1 MTAIRE
7 LKERVWGCNM
17 ELPRLGL
24 VKHTFGNVSGIDR
37 SRGLVAIKP
46 SGIPYE
52 KLTIDDITVVDL
64 GNKTIEGAL
73 RPSSDL
79 KTHLLLYKSFP
90 LIGGI
95 VHTHSTYATA
105 WAQAVKPI
113 PILGTTHA
121 DILDE
126 DVPCT
131 AVMTDRMIKG
141 EYEEETGRQILR
153 VFKKRSYED
162 VPMVLVAGHGPFT
175 WGESPEKA
183 LYHSL
188 MLEEIARMALLRRG
202 IEPRTPRL
210 RRDSSACG
218 STCRR
223 KWRERTCTLRPTT
236 PAKSS

>member
-1 MTAIRE
+1 MNAIRE

-37 SRGLVAIKP
+37 KGGFVAIKP

-52 KLTIDDITVVDL
+52 KLTIDDIAVVDL
-64 GNKTIEGAL
+64 ENRTVEGAL

-90 LIGGI
+90 SIGGI

-131 AVMTDRMIKG
+131 TVMSDRKVRG

-188 MLEEIARMALLRRG
+188 MLEEIARMALLTRG

-210 RRDSSACG
+210 RRSLIEKHY
-218 STCRR
+218 RR
-223 KWRERTCTLRPTT
+223 KHGPD
-236 PAKSS
+236 AYYGQKS